1 MSPVRSTER
10 RRGFT
15 LIEMLAVMLIVALV
29 SLLAVAMAPGTG
41 RAQLEAVGLRIGA
54 LLRRERMRAMLT
66 GRDRWVTLDPGHR
79 RLVAEGGDAVAI
91 PRDVVLDVIAADQSS
106 TAGLAAVSFHPDGGS
121 SGGILRLSRD
131 RGSVEIHVNW
141 YMGNVVVGVP

>member
-15 LIEMLAVMLIVALV
+15 LIEMLAVMLIVALMSV
-29 SLLAVAMAPGTG
+29 LAVAMAPGTG

-54 LLRRERMRAMLT
+54 LLRRERARAMLT
-66 GRDRWVTLDPGHR
+66 GRDRWVMLDAGHR
-79 RLVAEGGDAVAI
+79 RLVAESGDAVAI
-91 PRDVVLDVIAADQSS
+91 PRDVALDVIAADQSA
-106 TAGLAAVSFHPDGGS
+106 TGRLAAVSFHPDGGS

-131 RGSVEIHVNW
+131 GGSVEIYVNW